1 MVIVGRKSGLKR
13 VHNGVAIPLCA
24 TALRRGHDKGKEPIK
39 INETN
44 GTFPHI
50 LICMMVK
57 VPAVLIATK
66 SYLTDLANL
75 LRTSGTLHV
84 LTL

>member
-1 MVIVGRKSGLKR
+1 LLI
-13 VHNGVAIPLCA
+13 IPLSA
-24 TALRRGHDKGKEPIK
+24 TALRRGHDGVIEPIR

-57 VPAVLIATK
+57 VPALLIVAK
-66 SYLTDLANL
+66 SYLTDLANI